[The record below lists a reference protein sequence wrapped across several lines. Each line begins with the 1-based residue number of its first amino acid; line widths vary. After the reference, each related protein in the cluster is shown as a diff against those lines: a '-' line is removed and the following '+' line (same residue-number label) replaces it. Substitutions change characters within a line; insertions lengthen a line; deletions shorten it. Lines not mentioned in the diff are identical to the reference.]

1 MRFPSGGADSLV
13 EADQAERAGDLAAA
27 VRLLQGHLARHDDDA
42 PTRLRLGRLLYTLNE
57 GGAARAIL
65 RPLEQRRDPGLDPG
79 LAASTERLLALLDE
93 REGALSSAEMR
104 WERLLV
110 DDIDDVEARARL
122 RALRPYQARGPS
134 DPSLATL
141 AAPEGIRTARFRLIR
156 ELGRGSS
163 ATVYLVRDEQLDLP
177 LALKVLHPQLASAPR
192 ADARAAFFAEARLAA
207 RLRHPGVVAIY
218 DVDETTRALAMEY
231 LAGGTL
237 RERLRPPWS
246 GPGPAA
252 TPTPRPVD
260 ARELLATTTSLL
272 AALAY
277 VHGAGVIHG
286 DLKPGNV
293 LLRSPGDVV
302 LADFGGGRLLAAAG
316 EAAGRPQDAPG
327 PQGTPLYLAPEQF
340 HGAPASAATD
350 LFAAGVILWELAS
363 GQPPRRRPD
372 LLQSPELLPAHL
384 SGETLAG
391 LGAVGARLQA
401 LIEALAAPRAESR
414 PATAAS
420 ALRAL
425 G

>member
-1 MRFPSGGADSLV
+1 MRSPAAGPDSLT

-27 VRLLQGHLARHDDDA
+27 ARLLQRHLAGHGEDA

-57 GGAARAIL
+57 GVAARAIL
-65 RPLEQRRDPGLDPG
+65 RPLEHRRAPA
-79 LAASTERLLALLDE
+79 LATPANRLLALLDE

-110 DDIDDVEARARL
+110 DDIDDVEARAHL
-122 RALRPYQARGPS
+122 RALRPHQTRGPT

-192 ADARAAFFAEARLAA
+192 ADARAAFFTEARLAA
-207 RLRHPGVVAIY
+207 GLRHPGVVAIY
-218 DVDETTRALAMEY
+218 DVDETTRALAMEF

-237 RERLRPPWS
+237 RDRLRAS
-246 GPGPAA
+246 GLAAETTAA
-252 TPTPRPVD
+252 TPRSPV
-260 ARELLATTTSLL
+260 AAQELLTTATSLL
-272 AALAY
+272 TALAY

-302 LADFGGGRLLAAAG
+302 LADFGGARLLAAATG
-316 EAAGRPQDAPG
+316 APVRPQDAPG

-350 LFAAGVILWELAS
+350 LYAAGVILWELAS
-363 GQPPRRRPD
+363 GQAPRRRYE
-372 LLQSPELLPAHL
+372 LLQNPELVPAHL
-384 SGETLAG
+384 PEERMAG
-391 LGAVGARLQA
+391 LGPAGARLRA
-401 LIEALAAPRAESR
+401 LIVALAAPRAESR
-414 PATAAS
+414 PASAAS
-420 ALRAL
+420 ALLAL

>member
-1 MRFPSGGADSLV
+1 VNRPPPTGPDALA
-13 EADQAERAGDLAAA
+13 EAEQAERAGDLTTAA
-27 VRLLQGHLARHDDDA
+27 RLLQSHLGGHGEDG

-57 GGAARAIL
+57 GVAARAIL
-65 RPLEQRRDPGLDPG
+65 RPLEQLRDPE
-79 LAASTERLLALLDE
+79 LAARANRLLALLDE
-93 REGALSSAEMR
+93 REGALSSAEIR
-104 WERLLV
+104 WEKLLV

-122 RALRPYQARGPS
+122 RALRPEQARGPT

-192 ADARAAFFAEARLAA
+192 AEARAAFFAEARLAA
-207 RLRHPGVVAIY
+207 GLRHPGVVAIY

-237 RERLRPPWS
+237 RDRLRVSGLAAGSGAPP
-246 GPGPAA
+246 PQHPI
-252 TPTPRPVD
+252 D
-260 ARELLATTTSLL
+260 ARELLATATSLL

-293 LLRSPGDVV
+293 LLRSPGEVV
-302 LADFGGGRLLAAAG
+302 LADFGGARLLAAARG
-316 EAAGRPQDAPG
+316 GLGGSRPEDALG

-350 LFAAGVILWELAS
+350 LFAAGVILWEVAS
-363 GQPPRRRPD
+363 GQPARRRHE

-384 SGETLAG
+384 PGEALDLAG
-391 LGAVGARLQA
+391 PRGPRLRAV
-401 LIEALAAPRAESR
+401 IEALAAPRAESR
-414 PATAAS
+414 PPSAAS
-420 ALRAL
+420 ALLAL